1 MASWGYDASAMIA
14 RLIQLTLLACVFLMF
29 SVSCTTEKGASENV
43 ENQTVEESLL
53 SRPFLEKAIPRPLGR
68 ILLKWSTVDGATG
81 YNLEMS
87 TSEDFEMVEKNWT
100 ISGTS
105 LELPIEEGN
114 ALWFRVRS
122 FNSETSSRWSATQ
135 KVLAVS

>member
-1 MASWGYDASAMIA
+1 
-14 RLIQLTLLACVFLMF
+14 
-29 SVSCTTEKGASENV
+29 
-43 ENQTVEESLL
+43 
-53 SRPFLEKAIPRPLGR
+53 
-68 ILLKWSTVDGATG
+68 
-81 YNLEMS
+81 
-87 TSEDFEMVEKNWT
+87 MVEKNWT